1 MKKFMLSFVNLNR
14 WLGPFIGLS
23 AIMYFS
29 YHSLRGDR
37 GIFSWWKFKD
47 QILIAKHNLELTR
60 KKKQK
65 LELRVRL
72 LHPENLDP
80 DMLEE
85 RVRIMLNYGYPNE
98 FIILDSKNI
107 QSLDPK
113 KLRPQN

>member
-1 MKKFMLSFVNLNR
+1 MKKKNNAQVKIINRLNELS
-14 WLGPFIGLS
+14 
-23 AIMYFS
+23 
-29 YHSLRGDR
+29 
-37 GIFSWWKFKD
+37 
-47 QILIAKHNLELTR
+47 ILIAKHNLELTR

>member
-1 MKKFMLSFVNLNR
+1 MKYITFSFVRLNY
-14 WLGPFIGLS
+14 WLGPVIGLS

-29 YHSLRGDR
+29 HHALRGDR

-47 QILIAKHNLELTR
+47 EIFIAKNTLELTR

-72 LHPENLDP
+72 LHPDNLDP

-85 RVRIMLNYGYPNE
+85 RVRIMLNYGYPDE
-98 FIILDSKNI
+98 FIILNSKNTWSF
-107 QSLDPK
+107 QDENS
-113 KLRPQN
+113 